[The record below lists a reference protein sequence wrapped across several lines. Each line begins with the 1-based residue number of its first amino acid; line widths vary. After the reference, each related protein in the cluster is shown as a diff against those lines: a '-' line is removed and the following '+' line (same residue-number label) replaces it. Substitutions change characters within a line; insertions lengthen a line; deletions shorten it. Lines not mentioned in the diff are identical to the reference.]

1 MLSFEKLQERFPNE
15 VLSLNNRRIYLNDLP
30 VVTRWPDEK
39 EYLIIQDY
47 NGDATDELLLDTLVE
62 SLQTEIDMRAL
73 GFVKAIELAKARR
86 AEKYGLKKF

>member
-86 AEKYGLKKF
+86 VEKYGLKKF